1 VLQRKFPYCELRDV
15 IHSFALTEIKLY
27 FSSLSTLDSLTLKY
41 QTDIEVEIFEMRGV
55 SLLAFSVYSFG
66 QSQKKITVVARR
78 RTDHF
83 EGQSAVMKLG
93 KDPLAIS
100 EDSTIKI

>member
-1 VLQRKFPYCELRDV
+1 
-15 IHSFALTEIKLY
+15 
-27 FSSLSTLDSLTLKY
+27 
-41 QTDIEVEIFEMRGV
+41 
-55 SLLAFSVYSFG
+55 LLAFSVYSFG